1 MQSCSVR
8 CKQGRR
14 TSWTYPENFPFMIFE
29 DMSHKSRIIKKPE
42 QNQKKKSYR
51 HPSTLGG
58 KTSPSYRIAQASNT
72 QPRIFWVMWVV
83 HVLWGDVFF
92 PETLYMHVLFFSC
105 NLFIRLRTRW
115 CVSFIHISSKLCAFT
130 AANDDDRFD
139 EMFFV
144 CVWHWQLA
152 FCIYAACPFVTS
164 KFCHA

>member
-1 MQSCSVR
+1 MNLPGKLSLYDI
-8 CKQGRR
+8 RR
-14 TSWTYPENFPFMIFE
+14 HVTQISHNYKAWT
-29 DMSHKSRIIKKPE
+29 KP
-42 QNQKKKSYR
+42 KKKSYR
-51 HPSTLGG
+51 HPFHPRRKNISFLPH
-58 KTSPSYRIAQASNT
+58 SAQASNT

-144 CVWHWQLA
+144 RVWHWQLA